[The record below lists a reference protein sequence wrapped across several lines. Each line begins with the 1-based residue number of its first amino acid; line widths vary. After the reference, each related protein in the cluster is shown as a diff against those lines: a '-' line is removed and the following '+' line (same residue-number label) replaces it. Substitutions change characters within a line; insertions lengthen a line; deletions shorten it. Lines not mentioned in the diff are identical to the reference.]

1 MSQNPTFE
9 VEASDG
15 VKETKP
21 AFDVVVIYDDRS
33 AARRAMRFF
42 SELVREFGDEFEF
55 HCDLWRFDWLD
66 LPQVRAAAVLE
77 SSVADLLIVCAQCDA
92 DLPGPV
98 KDWLNRCI
106 AEKTPGSGG
115 LVAMLESHRSAYDI
129 QTRTRHF
136 LQSAAN
142 RGGLDFFLH
151 EVDLPETRR
160 ELTSKD
166 VQERANTISRVL
178 EEILRQN
185 KPSRRWR
192 GNE

>member
-1 MSQNPTFE
+1 MSQDPTFE

-33 AARRAMRFF
+33 TARRAMKFF

-66 LPQVRAAAVLE
+66 LPKVRAAAVLE

-92 DLPGPV
+92 DLPAPV
-98 KDWLNRCI
+98 KDWLNRCV
-106 AEKTPGSGG
+106 AEKTPGSAG
-115 LVAMLESHRSAYDI
+115 LVAMLESHRTGHYI
-129 QTRTRHF
+129 QGRTRHF

-151 EVDLPETRR
+151 EVDLPEIRR

-178 EEILRQN
+178 EGILQQN